1 MVKATEKSKENG
13 NERPC
18 SNCGEQTRLDQAVV
32 VTSSSRVV
40 AIICPKCQQAK
51 KIQITLAQK
60 RGQWNFSQYFPIEA

>member
-1 MVKATEKSKENG
+1 MVKATEKENG

-18 SNCGEQTRLDQAVV
+18 SNCEEQTRLDQAIV

-60 RGQWNFSQYFPIEA
+60 RGQWAFAQYFPIEA